1 MNSYSFY
8 REAVSRKF
16 RILSLAAALMCAWTF
31 HASAQNEKV
40 SINLKDATLVELIKA
55 MEAGSIYNFVY
66 NNSDVS
72 LDTRITVK
80 AENMPVK
87 SILAK
92 YFSDF
97 SPKVEGRTIILTSKK
112 QDSRPPI
119 QVRGNVLDETGE
131 PMIGV
136 GVTTVTGKTRTGTM
150 TDVNGNWSMTAPPDG
165 MLEFTFLG
173 YVTKEVNVN
182 NRGVINIAMEPDRNE
197 LDAVVVTALGLTREE
212 KSVGY
217 AIGKLSGEAVN
228 NSVSSNWLSNMS
240 GKVAG
245 LNFDHASAG
254 PGGSVRATL
263 RGEASLSYDN
273 NSALFVVDGVPIYTD
288 MEASNSGS
296 VAFNTDAPIDY
307 GNGASDINPE
317 DIESISVLK
326 GPAATALYGSRAA
339 NGAILITTK
348 SGKSAKGIGVTFS
361 SSVSFEQAGYWP
373 DFQTQ
378 YGAGNGNAGNLEQ
391 QRYYNY
397 WSVPA
402 AAASDGIACTGRVY
416 SRTGWGAKFDGQMFY
431 QYESRDWDT
440 GIYTKLPWVYRDWYK
455 GFFETGVTYVN
466 SVAISANTGKGTS
479 MRFSFKDNRNDWI
492 VPNTGFTSQS
502 FNASVKSKI
511 NKAITLNLKVNYFRK
526 DSDNLPMSG
535 YNAASPLY
543 TLIWNPNVVDV
554 KSYWNEYSNG
564 RIKQMYDE
572 GTPTYLINSTYA
584 DNVYMQVYE
593 QLNTMDR
600 DRVYGTADVT
610 FNIWKEKLTFRIKTG
625 MDMNMEFRTQ
635 KKPFHSNGYQF
646 GYYKEQTIR
655 NFEMNNEFLLT
666 YNDNFGDFA
675 VNASFGGNDYAKN
688 YQSITLATPDGLLFE
703 EYVLANSRAKIKP
716 LASRSNKRVE
726 SLFGII
732 SLSWKNMVFI
742 DVTGRNDW
750 SSTLAPGNNS
760 YFYPSVGGS
769 VILSEAFRFTEKMPW
784 FNMLKVRGTWANVG
798 NDTNPYQIVQTY
810 TNSQFDGTFHLNTS
824 IKNHDLKPENIES
837 WEVGVEGKFLD
848 NRIGFDIAYY
858 DSKTTNQIINVPIDY
873 ATGAN
878 SRVVNAGCVTNKGI
892 EISASF
898 NPVRKKDWNWK
909 INLNWAKNWNKLV
922 ALAEGVDLWQMNSS
936 LTVSGNIYIY
946 AMPGTELGR
955 LYGRGYERAPEGAF
969 YTDADGSKV
978 DCSGQVIV
986 NKSTGNPELS
996 SAENVLENDF
1006 GSIYPDWNGG
1016 FSTSLTWKS
1025 LTFNA
1030 AFSYQWGGK
1039 TYSMTHF
1046 ALAYQGKLNN
1056 SLEGRYAGLIHDG
1069 VNLNPDGTYSKN
1081 KTITTDVVDYYNTYV
1096 YARENAENNIFDTSF
1111 LKCTEMRLDYSLP
1124 KRICEKSRVLQ
1135 GASIGL
1141 FVSNPFCITKFPMY
1155 DPEAGTLVG
1164 SSVKRG
1170 IEAGAYPMTRTYGL
1184 NLKLSF

>member
-1 MNSYSFY
+1 MNFFHIF
-8 REAVSRKF
+8 REAVSRTAGHIIVCVLLCLWSIQAGAQTE
-16 RILSLAAALMCAWTF
+16 RVTF
-31 HASAQNEKV
+31 S
-40 SINLKDATLVELIKA
+40 LKDATLVELIKA
-55 MEAGSIYNFVY
+55 IEAGSVYNFVY
-66 NNSDVS
+66 NNSEISPDIRV
-72 LDTRITVK
+72 TVNAENETVK
-80 AENMPVK
+80 
-87 SILAK
+87 SLLGK
-92 YFSDF
+92 YLGDF
-97 SPKVEGRTIILTSKK
+97 VPKVEGKTIVLTSRKNTSAK
-112 QDSRPPI
+112 PI
-119 QVRGNVLDETGE
+119 TVKGHVTDETGE

-136 GVTTVTGKTRTGTM
+136 GVTSFSGKTRVGTM
-150 TDVNGNWSMTAPPDG
+150 TGNDGAWSMQVPSNAT
-165 MLEFTFLG
+165 LEFSFLG
-173 YVTKEVNVN
+173 YTVQNIPVNS
-182 NRGVINIAMEPDRNE
+182 RGVINVQMVPDRNE

-217 AIGKLSGEAVN
+217 AIGKVDGAAVN
-228 NSVSSNWLSNMS
+228 NSVSSNWLNNMS

-348 SGKSAKGIGVTFS
+348 SGRATKGIGVTFS

-378 YGAGNGNAGNLEQ
+378 YGAGNGNAGNLQQ
-391 QRYYNY
+391 QRFYNY

-402 AAASDGIACTGRVY
+402 AAASDGIASTGRVY

-431 QYESRDWDT
+431 QYESRDWET
-440 GIYTKLPWVYRDWYK
+440 GMYTKLPWIYRDWYK
-455 GFFETGVTYVN
+455 GFFETGTTYVN

-479 MRFSFKDNRNDWI
+479 MRFSIKDNRNSWI
-492 VPNTGFTSQS
+492 VPNTGYTSQS
-502 FNASVKSKI
+502 FSASVKSKI
-511 NKAITLNLKVNYFRK
+511 NNFITLNLKANYFRK

-543 TLIWNPNVVDV
+543 TLIWNPNVIDIQ
-554 KSYWNEYSNG
+554 SYWNEYSNG
-564 RIKQMYDE
+564 RIKQMYE
-572 GTPTYLINSTYA
+572 ENTPSYLINSTYA
-584 DNVYMQVYE
+584 DNIYMQVYE
-593 QLNTMDR
+593 QLNSMDR

-610 FNIWKEKLTFRIKTG
+610 FNIWKEKLTLRVKSGI
-625 MDMNMEFRTQ
+625 DMNMEFRTQ
-635 KKPFHSNGYQF
+635 RKPFHSNGYQY

-666 YNDNFGDFA
+666 YKDQFGDFSI
-675 VNASFGGNDYAKN
+675 NASFGGNDYAKN
-688 YQSITLATPDGLLFE
+688 YQAITLATPDGLLYE
-703 EYVLANSRAKIKP
+703 EYVMANSRAEVKP
-716 LASRSNKRVE
+716 VTTRSNKRVE

-732 SLSWKNMVFI
+732 SLAWKNMIFLDI
-742 DVTGRNDW
+742 TGRNDW

-760 YFYPSVGGS
+760 YFYPSIGGS
-769 VILSEAFRFTEKMPW
+769 IMVNELFRFSEKAPW

-810 TNSQFDGTFHLNTS
+810 INSQFNGTFHLNTS
-824 IKNHDLKPENIES
+824 IKNYNLKPENIES
-837 WEVGVEGKFLD
+837 WEVGLETKFLD
-848 NRIGFDIAYY
+848 NRIGLDIAWY

-873 ATGAN
+873 ATGAS

-898 NPVRKKDWNWK
+898 NPIRTKDWNWR
-909 INLNWAKNWNKLV
+909 IDLNWSKNWNRLV
-922 ALAEGVDLWQMNSS
+922 ELAEGVDLWQMNSS

-969 YTDADGSKV
+969 YIDSEGNKI

-986 NKSTGNPELS
+986 NRSTGNPELS
-996 SAENVLENDF
+996 SAENVLDNDF

-1016 FSTSLTWKS
+1016 FSTSLTWKNLS
-1025 LTFNA
+1025 FNA

-1056 SLEGRYAGLIHDG
+1056 SLEGRYAGLIHPG
-1069 VNLNPDGTYSKN
+1069 VNLNADGTYSKN
-1081 KTITTDVVDYYNTYV
+1081 TTITTDVVDYYNTYV

-1124 KRICEKSRVLQ
+1124 KRICEKTKVLQ
-1135 GASIGL
+1135 GVSLGI

-1170 IEAGAYPMTRTYGL
+1170 IEAGAYPMTRSYGL